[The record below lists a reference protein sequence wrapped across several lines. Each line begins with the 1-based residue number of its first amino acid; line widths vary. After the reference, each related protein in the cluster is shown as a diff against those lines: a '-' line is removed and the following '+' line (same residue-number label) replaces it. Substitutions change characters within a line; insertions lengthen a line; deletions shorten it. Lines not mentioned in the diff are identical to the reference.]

1 MKRASRSVARAFSLA
16 FSQAFSR
23 ACVPALG
30 LATIG
35 VAAEPPPIAACQACH
50 GRDGVSSAD
59 HIPNLAGQKKGY
71 LVKQLEAFKRG
82 ERKDDLMAAIAVQ
95 LGDGDI
101 AALAQAWS
109 DTPVGPTPQA
119 GPPAIPSRMAFP
131 AGFPQGFTL
140 YETVDGP
147 PLVKRFANDTALRAV
162 RAGQPLPHGAVIV
175 VATYGAGGAV
185 ASYAAM
191 ASAAG
196 WGASV
201 PALLRN
207 GDWDYALFGA
217 DGTRRDGVN
226 QAPCLA
232 CHKPLAADSFVFT
245 MKALRAA
252 ATGGPAAPR

>member
-1 MKRASRSVARAFSLA
+1 MKRSSHPVAHTL
-16 FSQAFSR
+16 
-23 ACVPALG
+23 VLG
-30 LATIG
+30 LAALATAG
-35 VAAEPPPIAACQACH
+35 MAAEPAGPPQIAACQACH
-50 GRDGVSSAD
+50 GRGGISSAG
-59 HIPNLAGQKKGY
+59 HIPNLAGQKKDY

-82 ERKDDLMAAIAVQ
+82 ERKDDLMAAIAAQ
-95 LGDGDI
+95 LSDTDMG
-101 AALAQAWS
+101 ALAQAWS
-109 DTPVGPTPQA
+109 EAAAGAAPLA

-147 PLVKRFANDTALRAV
+147 PLVKRYANDTALRAA

-175 VATYGAGGAV
+175 VANHGAGGAV
-185 ASYAAM
+185 VSFAGMAA
-191 ASAAG
+191 AAG
-196 WGASV
+196 WGAGV
-201 PALLRN
+201 PGLLRN

-217 DGTRRDGVN
+217 DGTRRDSVN

-252 ATGGPAAPR
+252 AAGLPAAR